1 MAVNVQGIGNALGAM
16 GAGISGNLP
25 AYMAAQAQEEKL
37 RMEQGELR
45 KQANFADN
53 RALMASLERKDFD
66 GAGMLLTQRYDA
78 LTQSG
83 GDPKDTLYAMQLLQ
97 TNPNQLLN
105 ETKSFDASGVAGGY
119 IAPRADRYIKTEF
132 DENGV
137 PYGQLPDGTF
147 ERIATDARF
156 PSGSGGV
163 SITNNMPGPAGDK
176 KFSEIRAGG
185 VADFMGEL
193 RDRSGIAREQNIS
206 LASMNA
212 LEVETGWGQEAKL
225 EVARVMNAFSPGSG
239 ESIANVSG
247 TEAYKALGLTY
258 INSQMAN
265 AKGPQTEGDFRRFEK
280 TFSSLGKSPLANQ
293 WLIDNVIANN
303 DRQIEQHQFYQDY
316 VNKNGENSWQT
327 VDNAWQAYKADIP
340 MVAGS
345 DRLNAKTGLPYLWN
359 QYQKDY
365 RSENPD
371 ARREQIIE
379 AWQEFNQ

>member
-16 GAGISGNLP
+16 GAGISGNMP
-25 AYMAAQAQEEKL
+25 QYMAAQAQEEKL

-45 KQANFADN
+45 KQATFQDN
-53 RALMASLERKDFD
+53 RQMLTMASAGDFERPLQILGERVKS
-66 GAGMLLTQRYDA
+66 LTD
-78 LTQSG
+78 SG
-83 GDPKDTLYAMQLLQ
+83 GDPSHSLYMVDLIQ
-97 TNPNQLLN
+97 
-105 ETKSFDASGVAGGY
+105 SGQVQKAIDEMLSMDEIGVMRGDVPPQPGIDKYAVDQDGNMIGFTGSQQRNLGGN
-119 IAPRADRYIKTEF
+119 F
-132 DENGV
+132 N
-137 PYGQLPDGTF
+137 
-147 ERIATDARF
+147 
-156 PSGSGGV
+156 PSGGGV

-212 LEVETGWGQEAKL
+212 LDVETGWGQEAKL

-293 WLIDNVIANN
+293 WLIDNVTANN